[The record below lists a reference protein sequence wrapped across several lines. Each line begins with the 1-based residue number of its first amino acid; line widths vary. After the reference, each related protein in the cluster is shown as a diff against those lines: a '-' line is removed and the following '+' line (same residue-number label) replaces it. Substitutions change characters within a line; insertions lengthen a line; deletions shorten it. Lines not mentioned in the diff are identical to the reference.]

1 MILFYDHLV
10 DKTEINIYLDK
21 LDAPDNHK
29 GRLRQLVDDIIHQG
43 LVEYILQKL
52 HPHQHTRFLE
62 HLHSTPYDPELLTYL
77 RDHLGSDVEKELKEE
92 AARLVMVVK
101 KDLSI

>member
-29 GRLRQLVDDIIHQG
+29 GKIRQLADDILHQG
-43 LVEYILQKL
+43 LLEFILQKL
-52 HPHQHTRFLE
+52 HPHQHTIFLDRF
-62 HLHSTPYDPELLTYL
+62 HATPFDPELLEYL
-77 RDHLGSDVEKELKEE
+77 RDHASEDIDKELRAE
-92 AARLVMVVK
+92 ASRLVSLIK
-101 KDLSI
+101 KDLKI